1 MNLIL
6 MVWAWDE
13 CTKSIYHVSMLHV
26 YIGLFRPFDT
36 LSCGCMIMKKKHSTH
51 REGEKNTSTIKPYK
65 TSNLGLFKKCGKGN
79 FIVQQ
84 HLNKG

>member
-36 LSCGCMIMKKKHSTH
+36 LWLHDHEKK
-51 REGEKNTSTIKPYK
+51 RQ
-65 TSNLGLFKKCGKGN
+65 LF
-79 FIVQQ
+79 
-84 HLNKG
+84 